1 MEEWA
6 RWSLDRPTISRIVDR
21 LREESGGGAGAILV
35 VEDDDANREII
46 ADLLRAEGCEVR
58 TAANGPAALEILE
71 TWSPALILLDMR
83 MPGMDGAAFARAY
96 HERPGPHAPI
106 ILLTASLE
114 RASAA
119 ETIGAVGSI
128 DKPFD
133 VDELLGVVSQYA
145 PCVDPPAV

>member
-1 MEEWA
+1 MEP
-6 RWSLDRPTISRIVDR
+6 RMMRPLGQSELSDLMGRIRQEGTD
-21 LREESGGGAGAILV
+21 GAILV

-58 TAANGPAALEILE
+58 TAATGLKALEMLQAW
-71 TWSPALILLDMR
+71 TPAVILLDMR
-83 MPGMDGAAFARAY
+83 MPGMDGAAFSRAY

-106 ILLTASLE
+106 ILLTAGLHS
-114 RASAA
+114 ASAA
-119 ETIGAVGSI
+119 QTVGAAESI

-133 VDELLGVVSQYA
+133 VEELLGVVSQYA